1 MKSGYDQHFKKA
13 QKIAAQNSDL
23 PHKASS
29 QSKRRPQ
36 LNFRNTENES
46 KILID
51 QLRNRTRPK
60 PQKKVKK
67 TIQWKFAGLS
77 FLGLLL
83 TGTAFLNIDKVEK
96 GIRSIE
102 LTMMGSANASE
113 PKSEPK
119 PDDKAKAPAKP
130 DDKGTVEQPKAKSEK
145 PPENKEYSTE
155 EINHFSK
162 LNERKRELD
171 AREEELNR
179 MEQELAGKKLEIEKH
194 LTELDASRKNISSVL
209 QEKVQVDD
217 KKIENLVQLYSTM
230 KPQQAA
236 KAFEDMDEG
245 LAVEI
250 LGRMKKKNAAEIM
263 NLVKSEKVK
272 ILSEKY
278 AGYKRN

>member
-1 MKSGYDQHFKKA
+1 MKSGYDQFFKKA
-13 QKIAAQNSDL
+13 QKIAAQNRELSPRDL
-23 PHKASS
+23 PR
-29 QSKRRPQ
+29 SKKPSRA
-36 LNFRNTENES
+36 NES
-46 KILID
+46 QILID
-51 QLRNRTRPK
+51 QLRARVRPNSIK
-60 PQKKVKK
+60 RAKKSVP
-67 TIQWKFAGLS
+67 WKWIGFSLVG
-77 FLGLLL
+77 FLL
-83 TGTAFLNIDKVEK
+83 TAGGFLNMDKIDKV
-96 GIRSIE
+96 IRSVE
-102 LTMMGSANASE
+102 VTMMGSAYASE
-113 PKSEPK
+113 TKSET
-119 PDDKAKAPAKP
+119 KADAKMDAKP
-130 DDKGTVEQPKAKSEK
+130 GSKSDAKDTAEKVAGKAETPAEK
-145 PPENKEYSTE
+145 KEFTAE

-171 AREEELNR
+171 AREEELGR
-179 MEQELAGKKLEIEKH
+179 LEQELTNQKVEIEKR
-194 LTELDASRKNISSVL
+194 LTELDANRKSISSVL